1 MPIPSASDY
10 TAYIKMKAAN
20 LAYSTPYTRIPIS
33 NQTVA
38 QPVPTTS
45 ILNSRIFASQMGLA
59 VNPGQSSLSS
69 TLGRVRPLPP
79 NNVNRKT
86 NFATVSTSGQVQNR
100 YVPGS
105 AQRT

>member
-1 MPIPSASDY
+1 MPTLSASDY
-10 TAYIKMKAAN
+10 TAYLKMKAAAG
-20 LAYSTPYTRIPIS
+20 AYSSGRVPIS

-38 QPVPTTS
+38 QPVPTQS
-45 ILNSRIFASQMGLA
+45 ILNARLLASQASLNVSPA
-59 VNPGQSSLSS
+59 NTTLSS

-105 AQRT
+105 LPRT